1 MARSRQIYRTKGYK
15 HMTKNELLDVLIKYI
30 RRKATHNPDCYLI
43 GCICGL
49 KKVRQMIREY
59 EKDV

>member
-1 MARSRQIYRTKGYK
+1 
-15 HMTKNELLDVLIKYI
+15 MTKNELLDVLIKYI